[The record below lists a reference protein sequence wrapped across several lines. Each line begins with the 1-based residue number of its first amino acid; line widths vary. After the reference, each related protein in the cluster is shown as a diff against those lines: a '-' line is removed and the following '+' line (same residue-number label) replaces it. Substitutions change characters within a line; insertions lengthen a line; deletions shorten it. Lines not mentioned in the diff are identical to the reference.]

1 MALNFQNTGHTRLA
15 RILLVVFLAASI
27 LLMTVYAAEGQGGF
41 LHGLQTQLHAISAP
55 FQTIGTSGG
64 ALGEGA
70 SEAVGD
76 ATADAG
82 TLSELKRQNE
92 ELTNLLAQT
101 EEYRLEIER
110 LQGLLN
116 LKETYSIDGVSGR
129 VIGHSTDAWNQTITI
144 DIGSS
149 SGVEAGLTV
158 VGPSGVVGQVVSCSA
173 GSSTVRLL
181 SDPNSGVAAMIQS
194 VRAEGIVRGS
204 LNGLLYL
211 ENVDEDIVVEV
222 GDVVLTSGLG
232 GSFTRGLL
240 IGQVVSVT
248 GKASDDTRTIIV
260 AANEKAASLEEVMVV
275 FSAFSDAGE
284 SGDTAAS
291 SGSGDQTSGDGDQGS
306 QDGDE
311 GDGGS
316 Q

>member
-1 MALNFQNTGHTRLA
+1 
-15 RILLVVFLAASI
+15 
-27 LLMTVYAAEGQGGF
+27 MTVYSAEGQGG
-41 LHGLQTQLHAISAP
+41 LLHAVQTNVHAIIAP
-55 FQTIGTSGG
+55 FQLIGTSGG
-64 ALGEGA
+64 ALAESA
-70 SEAVGD
+70 STMVGD

-82 TLSELKRQNE
+82 TLSELRRQNE
-92 ELTNLLAQT
+92 ELTELLTQT

-116 LKETYSIDGVSGR
+116 LKETYSIEGVSGR

-158 VGPSGVVGQVVSCSA
+158 LGPSGVVGQVVATSP
-173 GSSTVRLL
+173 GFSTVRLL

-194 VRAEGIVRGS
+194 TRAEGIVRGS

-211 ENVDEDIVVEV
+211 ENVDEDVIVEV

-240 IGQVVSVT
+240 IGQVVRVT

-260 AANEKAASLEEVMVV
+260 ASNEQVASLEEVMVV
-275 FSAFSDAGE
+275 FSAFSDSAD
-284 SGDTAAS
+284 GDWPEDARSVDLAS
-291 SGSGDQTSGDGDQGS
+291 PGSPDGSDDSDADDQDGGDQR
-306 QDGDE
+306 
-311 GDGGS
+311 
-316 Q
+316 

>member
-1 MALNFQNTGHTRLA
+1 
-15 RILLVVFLAASI
+15 
-27 LLMTVYAAEGQGGF
+27 MTLYSAEGQGGF
-41 LHGLQTQLHAISAP
+41 LHNLQAQLHAISAP
-55 FQTIGTSGG
+55 FQMVGASGG
-64 ALGEGA
+64 ALADNA
-70 SEAVGD
+70 SDAVGD

-82 TLSELKRQNE
+82 TLSELRRQNE

-116 LKETYSIDGVSGR
+116 LKETYNIDGVSGR

-158 VGPSGVVGQVVSCSA
+158 VGPSGVVGQVVSCSS

-260 AANEKAASLEEVMVV
+260 AANEHAVSLEEVMVV
-275 FSAFSDAGE
+275 FSASSDAGE
-284 SGDTAAS
+284 SGGAS
-291 SGSGDQTSGDGDQGS
+291 TQGGSDDQSSYGGQNDQQGGEGDGDS
-306 QDGDE
+306 Q
-311 GDGGS
+311 
-316 Q
+316 